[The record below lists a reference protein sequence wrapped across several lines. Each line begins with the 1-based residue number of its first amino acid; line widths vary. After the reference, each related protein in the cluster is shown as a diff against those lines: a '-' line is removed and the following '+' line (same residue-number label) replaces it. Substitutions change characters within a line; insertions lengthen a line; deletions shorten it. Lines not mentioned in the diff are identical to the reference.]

1 MQTALNI
8 LVIEDDPDGRR
19 SVVDALESAG
29 HRVVAAPAGAAGLA
43 ELERGEFD
51 LVLSDVRLPDI
62 SGLEVLERIR
72 RRLPA
77 LPVLLMT
84 AYGTVATAVAALQAG
99 AYDYILKP
107 LDLADLQAKVARA
120 GETVRLRAEVGRLQ
134 AALSERQGARPLVF
148 ASDGMRAV
156 LDRVRAVAS
165 TRATVLIVGES
176 GVGKELIAR
185 ELHFGGDR
193 AGAPFEAVNCGALA
207 ESLLESELFGHEKG
221 AFTGAAER
229 HPGAFERAQGGT
241 LFLDEIGIAPPRV
254 QERLLRVL
262 EEKEITRLGGR
273 QSVRLDVRIVAAT
286 NQDLHVLAAERQ
298 FRRDLLYRLQVV
310 AITVPPLRE
319 RPADVRPLADH
330 FIARACAEHG
340 RHIEG
345 AEPDYY
351 ARLEQY
357 AWPGNVRELKHA
369 VEASV
374 LMAARPRLA
383 AADLQ
388 LGGGAPPAG
397 EPASIPP
404 GLTMAEVERAALL
417 QSLRRHQG
425 RRAPAAAE
433 LGLAV
438 RTIQRKIRE
447 YDLPF

>member
-1 MQTALNI
+1 MQTTFNI

-19 SVVDALESAG
+19 SVTDALESAG
-29 HRVVAAPAGAAGLA
+29 HRVVAAADGAAGLA
-43 ELERGEFD
+43 ELNGGEFD

-62 SGLEVLERIR
+62 SGLEVLERIHR
-72 RRLPA
+72 RMPE

-84 AYGTVATAVAALQAG
+84 AYGTVATAVDALRAG

-107 LDLADLQAKVARA
+107 LDLTDLQSKVARA

-134 AALSERQGARPLVF
+134 SALSERRGRPLVF
-148 ASDGMRAV
+148 VSDAMRDV
-156 LDRVRAVAS
+156 LERVRAVAS
-165 TRATVLIVGES
+165 TNATVLIVGES

-193 AGAPFEAVNCGALA
+193 ASAPLVAVNCGAFS

-262 EEKEITRLGGR
+262 EEKEVTRVGGR
-273 QSVRLDVRIVAAT
+273 QSVRLDVRILAAT
-286 NQDLHVLAAERQ
+286 NQDLHDLVMQRRFRQ
-298 FRRDLLYRLQVV
+298 DLMYRLQVV
-310 AITVPPLRE
+310 TIVVPPLRE

-330 FIARACAEHG
+330 FIAAACAEY
-340 RHIEG
+340 RRNI
-345 AEPDYY
+345 AEVAADYY
-351 ARLEQY
+351 TRLEQY

-374 LMAARPRLA
+374 LMAARPRLT

-388 LGGGAPPAG
+388 LVGGPPAAD
-397 EPASIPP
+397 EPATIPP
-404 GLTMAEVERAALL
+404 GLTMAEIERTALL

-425 RRAPAAAE
+425 RRAAVAAE

-438 RTIQRKIRE
+438 RTIQRKIRD